1 MSAREVTGRQGANG
15 HRPPRP
21 ANWKALQYEP
31 AEGTPLLRCGCG
43 AAYLD
48 DEPGRRAHV
57 AVFAHSPRP
66 SEPATTTPEEGP
78 TS

>member
-1 MSAREVTGRQGANG
+1 MSRQSANG
-15 HRPPRP
+15 RAPAPPRP
-21 ANWKALQYEP
+21 ADWKALQYEP
-31 AEGTPLLRCGCG
+31 AEGTSLLRCACG

-66 SEPATTTPEEGP
+66 SEPARPQESTGGETTQ
-78 TS
+78 